1 MAVKIILTVIR
12 FLAGLLQ
19 MLKTFLWLC
28 APKSMYFKEATT
40 WFI

>member
-12 FLAGLLQ
+12 LLAGLLQ
-19 MLKTFLWLC
+19 ILETFFWSC
-28 APKSMYFKEATT
+28 VPKSMYFKEATT